1 MEDQTRHG
9 ELRRG
14 EERQT
19 DRWGGRITRRD
30 RFAVPSLVRLVIY
43 PLPIVM
49 VLIAVSL
56 DLVTAPTLTGSA
68 LFCAAPLVAAPFF
81 TTIGT
86 ALVGMFSV
94 GAVALM
100 RVLDEMSTGEM
111 DLAETSSTAVVA
123 LLAVVISRLLRRR
136 GAAASSAWTIAEAA
150 QLAVLPVP
158 PSRLGGFQVAARYR
172 AAQVDARIG
181 GDLYAV
187 QETPYGVRLI
197 VGDVRGAGMDAVEA
211 MVVMIG
217 AFREAAEQEADLA
230 AVAARLEH
238 ALHREAQQKHS
249 REYDEGFTTAALAEL
264 PTGRPETLRIVN
276 RGHPPPLLL
285 ADGRTRF
292 IDPSEA
298 ALPLGMSELGDG
310 PERADEVPFPW
321 GTQLLLYTDGLSEA
335 RDSDGE
341 FFEPDKALAE
351 RAFDDPE
358 MLLDALLVDVQAH
371 TGDAAADDMALMA
384 VQVQRRPGAH

>member
-1 MEDQTRHG
+1 M
-9 ELRRG
+9 
-14 EERQT
+14 
-19 DRWGGRITRRD
+19 
-30 RFAVPSLVRLVIY
+30 Y